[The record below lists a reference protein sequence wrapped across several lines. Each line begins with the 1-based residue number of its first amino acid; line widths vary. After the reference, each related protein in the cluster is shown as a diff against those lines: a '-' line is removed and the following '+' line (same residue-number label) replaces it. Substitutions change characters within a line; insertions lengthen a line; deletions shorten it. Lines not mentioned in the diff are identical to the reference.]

1 MLVRSKDRRNRYR
14 KPFSVPFV
22 QIHTSRLVTPAI
34 RRSLGF
40 ALAQAYGDHMQ
51 TDQRIVNIGFV
62 HYADAD
68 LVRFDAADNEP
79 QEMTVVTCE
88 VRAGRS
94 PDMLESLG
102 RVITAICSRDLGIPE
117 TRIAVYITEHA
128 AFQIYRDGGRAPD
141 WSAAE
146 R

>member
-1 MLVRSKDRRNRYR
+1 M
-14 KPFSVPFV
+14 PFV
-22 QIHTSRLVTPAI
+22 RIHSSRPVKPAI

-40 ALAQAYGDHMQ
+40 ALSQAYGDHMQ

-62 HYADAD
+62 RYADAD
-68 LVRFDAADNEP
+68 LVRYDAADNEP

-102 RVITAICSRDLGIPE
+102 RVITAICSRELGIPE

>member
-1 MLVRSKDRRNRYR
+1 M
-14 KPFSVPFV
+14 PFV
-22 QIHTSRLVTPAI
+22 QVHTNRPVTPAI
-34 RRSLGF
+34 RRTLGF

-51 TDQRIVNIGFV
+51 TDQRIVNVGFV
-62 HYADAD
+62 RYAEGD
-68 LVRFDAADNEP
+68 LVRYDAANNEP
-79 QEMTVVTCE
+79 QEMTVITCE

-102 RVITAICSRDLGIPE
+102 RAITALCSRELGIPE

-141 WSAAE
+141 WSATE
-146 R
+146 RPS

>member
-1 MLVRSKDRRNRYR
+1 M
-14 KPFSVPFV
+14 PFV
-22 QIHTSRLVTPAI
+22 QIHTTRPITPAI

-40 ALAQAYGDHMQ
+40 ALAQTYGEHMQ
-51 TDQRIVNIGFV
+51 TDQRIVNVGFIR
-62 HYADAD
+62 YAEGD
-68 LVRFDAADNEP
+68 LVRYDAANNEP
-79 QEMTVVTCE
+79 QEMTVVTGE

-102 RVITAICSRDLGIPE
+102 AAIMALCSRDLGIPE
-117 TRIAVYITEHA
+117 ARVAVYITEHA

-146 R
+146 RPS